1 MTSAKN
7 GVSMKRWWVAVLAL
21 ALGLAGSAQAGQ
33 QIVVSNY
40 GVAANGMPYAVA
52 MAKGFFKQAGAD
64 VSGILSSQGG
74 GTTIRNLQGGGL
86 DYAEVDL
93 AGAVAAIRQGAD
105 LRIVS
110 DNVLTVGEFVWAV
123 KPHSPI
129 RSVKDFRG
137 KRIGYTSPRSTS
149 QALNVLVLKQAGMA
163 PTDARLTKAGGFGE
177 QVVELNL
184 GALDVVTLADP
195 VWSKNAPGL
204 RAVMRAGDVLP
215 PLANVVGVATG
226 KAIAQHGDFLRAVL
240 KARRMGVEY
249 IYAHPDE
256 SAAIVAKAYNLDP
269 AVAKQAIHNLVQP
282 AKPGGLP
289 YWGLGRFDMAGM
301 NRMLE
306 AQKAV
311 GALSGAVDWNRIIDR
326 RFLPAD
332 QQKDY

>member
-1 MTSAKN
+1 
-7 GVSMKRWWVAVLAL
+7 MKPWRKAMQAL
-21 ALGLAGSAQAGQ
+21 ACGAAMATAAPGASALAGQ

-40 GVAANGMPYAVA
+40 GIAANGMPYAVA
-52 MAKGFFKQAGAD
+52 LAKGFFKQCGAD

-86 DYAEVDL
+86 DYGEVDL
-93 AGAVAAIRQGAD
+93 AGTVAAIQQGAD
-105 LRIVS
+105 LHIIS

-123 KPHSPI
+123 KPGSPV

-137 KRIGYTSPRSTS
+137 RRLGYTSPRSTS
-149 QALNVLVLKQAGMA
+149 QALNVLLLKQAGMA

-177 QVVELNL
+177 QVVEINL

-195 VWSKNAPGL
+195 VWSKNAPAL
-204 RAVMRAGDVLP
+204 RPVVRAADVLP

-226 KAIAQHGDFLRAVL
+226 KAMAQHGDFLRAVL
-240 KARRMGVEY
+240 KARRMAVEY

-269 AVAKQAIHNLVQP
+269 AVAKQAIHNLIGSS
-282 AKPGGLP
+282 KPGAMP
-289 YWGLGRFDMAGM
+289 YWGAGRFDMAGM

-311 GALSGAVDWNRIIDR
+311 GALQGNVDWTKIVDR
-326 RFLPAD
+326 RFLPPD

>member
-1 MTSAKN
+1 MKAWRTALSAFA
-7 GVSMKRWWVAVLAL
+7 GGLVLA
-21 ALGLAGSAQAGQ
+21 ASTAGGAAQAAQ

-52 MAKGFFKQAGAD
+52 LAKGFFKQTGAD

-74 GTTIRNLQGGGL
+74 GTTIRNLEGGGL
-86 DYAEVDL
+86 DYGEVDL
-93 AGAVAAIRQGAD
+93 AGTIGAIQQGAD

-123 KPHSPI
+123 KPASPV
-129 RSVKDFRG
+129 RGVKDFRG

-149 QALNVLVLKQAGMA
+149 QALNVLLLRQAGMA
-163 PTDARLTKAGGFGE
+163 PADVRLTKAGGFGE

-195 VWSKNAPGL
+195 VWSKNAAAMRPVV
-204 RAVMRAGDVLP
+204 RAADVLP

-226 KAIAQHGDFLRAVL
+226 KAIAQHGAFLRAVL
-240 KARRMGVEY
+240 QARRMAVDY

-269 AVAKQAIHNLVQP
+269 AVAKQAIHNLIQSS
-282 AKPGGLP
+282 KPGALP
-289 YWGLGRFDMAGM
+289 YWGPGRFDMAGM

-311 GALSGAVDWNRIIDR
+311 GALQGAVDWNKIIDR
-326 RFLPAD
+326 RFLPSD
-332 QQKDY
+332 LQKDY

>member
-1 MTSAKN
+1 MKPWRVGLLAFACGMT
-7 GVSMKRWWVAVLAL
+7 
-21 ALGLAGSAQAGQ
+21 LAGAARASQ

-40 GVAANGMPYAVA
+40 GIAANGMPYAVA

-86 DYAEVDL
+86 DYGEVDL
-93 AGAVAAIRQGAD
+93 AGTVAAIQQGAD
-105 LRIVS
+105 LHIIS

-123 KPHSPI
+123 KPASPVK
-129 RSVKDFRG
+129 SVKDFRG
-137 KRIGYTSPRSTS
+137 KRVGYTSPRSTS
-149 QALNVLVLKQAGMA
+149 QALNVLLLKQAGMA

-195 VWSKNAPGL
+195 VWSKNAPAL
-204 RAVMRAGDVLP
+204 RAVVHASDVLP

-240 KARRMGVEY
+240 KARRMAVEY
-249 IYAHPDE
+249 MYAHPDE

-269 AVAKQAIHNLVQP
+269 MTAKQAIRNLTQP
-282 AKPGGLP
+282 GKPGALP
-289 YWGLGRFDMAGM
+289 YWGLGRFDMGGM
-301 NRMLE
+301 NRMLD

-311 GALSGAVDWNRIIDR
+311 GALKGDVDWGKIVDR
-326 RFLPAD
+326 RFLPPD

>member
-1 MTSAKN
+1 
-7 GVSMKRWWVAVLAL
+7 MKAWWTGLAAL
-21 ALGLAGSAQAGQ
+21 AVAAMAASGPPTAAQAAQ

-86 DYAEVDL
+86 DYGEVDL
-93 AGAVAAIRQGAD
+93 AGTVAAIQQGAD
-105 LRIVS
+105 LHIIS

-123 KPHSPI
+123 KPQSPI
-129 RSVKDFRG
+129 KGVKDFKG

-149 QALNVLVLKQAGMA
+149 QALNVLLLGRNGMA
-163 PTDARLTKAGGFGE
+163 PNDARLTKAGGFGE
-177 QVVELNL
+177 QLVELNL

-195 VWSKNAPGL
+195 VWSKNADRL
-204 RAVMRAGDVLP
+204 RPIVRAADVLP

-240 KARRMGVEY
+240 KARRMAVEY

-256 SAAIVAKAYNLDP
+256 AAAIVAKAYNLDP
-269 AVAKQAIHNLVQP
+269 AVAKQAIRNLIQP

-289 YWGLGRFDMAGM
+289 YWGAGRFDLNGM

-311 GALSGAVDWNRIIDR
+311 GALQGNVDWTRIIDR
-326 RFLPAD
+326 RFLPPD

>member
-1 MTSAKN
+1 
-7 GVSMKRWWVAVLAL
+7 
-21 ALGLAGSAQAGQ
+21 
-33 QIVVSNY
+33 
-40 GVAANGMPYAVA
+40 

-86 DYAEVDL
+86 DYGEVDL
-93 AGAVAAIRQGAD
+93 AGAIAAIQQGAD
-105 LRIVS
+105 LRIIS

-123 KPHSPI
+123 SPQSPI

-137 KRIGYTSPRSTS
+137 KRVGYTSPRSTS
-149 QALNVLVLKQAGMA
+149 QALDVLILKQAGMA
-163 PTDARLTKAGGFGE
+163 ITDAKLVKAGGFGE
-177 QVVELNL
+177 QIVELNL

-195 VWSKNAPGL
+195 VWSKHAARL
-204 RAVMRAGDVLP
+204 RPVVRAADVLP

-226 KAIAQHGDFLRAVL
+226 KAVAEHGDFLRAVL
-240 KARRMGVEY
+240 KARRMAVEY

-256 SAAIVAKAYNLDP
+256 SAAIVAKAYDLDP
-269 AVAKQAIHNLVQP
+269 AVARQAIQNLIAP
-282 AKPGGLP
+282 GKPGALP
-289 YWGLGRFDMAGM
+289 YWGAGRFDMAGM
-301 NRMLE
+301 DRMLE

-311 GALSGAVDWNRIIDR
+311 GALKGNVDWNKIIDR